1 MAAHKLHFLGSDV
14 LSSVFKVQFL
24 IVAVTILGLLF
35 SFLFK
40 TRKQVHLTMKAGT
53 NVFRLVDNNE
63 KSERLM
69 CCYCLFST
77 ALLVTNYNG

>member
-1 MAAHKLHFLGSDV
+1 
-14 LSSVFKVQFL
+14 
-24 IVAVTILGLLF
+24 
-35 SFLFK
+35 
-40 TRKQVHLTMKAGT
+40 MKAGT
-53 NVFRLVDNNE
+53 NVFLLVDNNE